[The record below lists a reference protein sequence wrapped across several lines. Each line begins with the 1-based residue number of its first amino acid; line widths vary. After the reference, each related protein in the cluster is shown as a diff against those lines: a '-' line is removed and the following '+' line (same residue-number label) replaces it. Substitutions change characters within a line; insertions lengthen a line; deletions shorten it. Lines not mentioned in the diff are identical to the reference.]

1 MVPVQHIHPMLVHF
15 PIVLIFLLA
24 GFDLV
29 ATFLGY
35 SVTGRTATGNASA
48 GLAVLAA
55 LAAIAT
61 YYFGGLALDFA
72 EAGGFSSDV
81 AEIHESL
88 GGMVA
93 IAFTVWALI
102 RAFLWFR
109 DIRIARPV
117 AFVFPLVAIAGVG
130 LVVVTASY
138 GGQLVFNLGVNV
150 AKAASGG

>member
-35 SVTGRTATGNASA
+35 SVSGRTASGNLST
-48 GLAVLAA
+48 GLAVLAG
-55 LAAIAT
+55 LSAAAA

-72 EAGGFSSDV
+72 EAGGFSSEV
-81 AEIHESL
+81 AEIHEGL
-88 GGMVA
+88 GEMVA
-93 IAFTVWALI
+93 LTFGIWALI

-109 DIRIARPV
+109 DIRLMRPA
-117 AFVFPLVAIAGVG
+117 AFLFPLVAIAGAV
-130 LVVVTASY
+130 LVSMTASY
-138 GGQLVFNLGVNV
+138 GGRLVFDLGVNV
-150 AKAASGG
+150 TKAATGG

>member
-24 GFDLV
+24 GFDVV

-35 SVTGRTATGNASA
+35 SVSGRTAAGNLST
-48 GLAVLAA
+48 GLAVLAGLSA
-55 LAAIAT
+55 VAA

-72 EAGGFSSDV
+72 EAGGFSSEV
-81 AEIHESL
+81 AEIHEGL
-88 GGMVA
+88 GEMVA
-93 IAFTVWALI
+93 LAFAVWALI

-109 DIRIARPV
+109 DVRMVRPA
-117 AFVFPLVAIAGVG
+117 AFVLPLVAVAGAV
-130 LVVVTASY
+130 LVSMTASY
-138 GGQLVFNLGVNV
+138 GGRLVFELGVNV

>member
-29 ATFLGY
+29 ATLLGY
-35 SVTGRTATGNASA
+35 SVTGRTATGNVSV

-55 LAAIAT
+55 LAALAT
-61 YYFGGLALDFA
+61 YYFGGLALDYA

-81 AEIHESL
+81 AEVHESL

-93 IAFTVWALI
+93 IALTVWAVI
-102 RAFLWFR
+102 RAALWFKDVR
-109 DIRIARPV
+109 LTRPV
-117 AFVFPLVAIAGVG
+117 AFLFPLVAIAGAA

-138 GGQLVFNLGVNV
+138 GGRLVFDLGVNV